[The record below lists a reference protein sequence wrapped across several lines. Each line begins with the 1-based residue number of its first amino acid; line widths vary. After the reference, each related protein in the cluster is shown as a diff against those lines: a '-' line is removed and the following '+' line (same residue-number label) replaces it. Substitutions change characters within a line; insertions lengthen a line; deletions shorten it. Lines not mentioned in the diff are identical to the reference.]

1 MTAARGG
8 WSLLRGGRWISAL
21 FIAAYLGTTLCYL
34 GLYAFGDTGGH
45 PFSYFFVWDM
55 FPGHTSW
62 SFRRVAVGR
71 TEAGN
76 HLQVVPSGQQ
86 QFHEG
91 VRHDRTRADLERSG
105 AFFRPL
111 AERTVEIASPALAD
125 DPIVELELYELSWPS
140 KFNYDPDLYER
151 WAGSPK
157 PERHYWRLR
166 ERVILRSPKRLE
178 RAGSA
183 P

>member
-1 MTAARGG
+1 MAAARGG
-8 WSLLRGGRWISAL
+8 FSLLRGGQWISAL
-21 FIAAYLGTTLCYL
+21 FIAAYLGTTLGYL
-34 GLYAFGDTGGH
+34 GIYAFGDTGGH

-55 FPGHTSW
+55 FPAHTSW

-71 TEAGN
+71 TAAGRY
-76 HLQVVPSGQQ
+76 LQVLPSGQQ

-91 VRHDRTRADLERSG
+91 VRRDRTRADLERSG

-111 AERTVEIASPALAD
+111 AERTVEVASPALAD
-125 DPIVELELYELSWPS
+125 DPIVELELYERFWPA
-140 KFNYDPDLYER
+140 KFNYDSDLYER

-157 PERHYWRLR
+157 PQRYYWRLR
-166 ERVILRSPKRLE
+166 ERVTVRSTN
-178 RAGSA
+178 RAVQQESS